1 MNMASSPILMLMII
15 FSMWLLISYSES
27 TEYVVGDSQNS
38 WKVPL
43 PSRHALTQWASSH
56 QFVDTILFDQDN
68 KVNED
73 EDIKCNIAKSH
84 SKMGLKLD
92 DDDVVVKSK
101 PLVIP
106 PLITLPEP
114 PSPAPAPNSSGS
126 YGGAAAGRGLIMWLG
141 VSSLAMFM
149 FLN

>member
-1 MNMASSPILMLMII
+1 MNMASSPILMLIII
-15 FSMWLLISYSES
+15 FSMWLQISHSES
-27 TEYVVGDSQNS
+27 TEYVVADSQNS
-38 WKVPL
+38 WKVPF

-56 QFVDTILFDQDN
+56 QFIDTMLFDGDN

-73 EDIKCNIAKSH
+73 EYTNCNIVESH
-84 SKMGLKLD
+84 SKMGIKL

-114 PSPAPAPNSSGS
+114 PSPAPAPNFSGS
-126 YGGAAAGRGLIMWLG
+126 NGGVAAGLGLIMWLG
-141 VSSLAMFM
+141 VSSMAMIM
-149 FLN
+149 FLI

>member
-1 MNMASSPILMLMII
+1 MASSPILMLMII

-56 QFVDTILFDQDN
+56 QFVDTILFDHDN

-73 EDIKCNIAKSH
+73 EHIKCNIAKSH
-84 SKMGLKLD
+84 SKMGLKLGDD
-92 DDDVVVKSK
+92 DDDVVVKNK

-126 YGGAAAGRGLIMWLG
+126 YGGAAAGCGLIMWLG

-149 FLN
+149 FLI

>member
-1 MNMASSPILMLMII
+1 MNMASSPILMLIMI

-27 TEYVVGDSQNS
+27 TEYVVGNSQNL
-38 WKVPL
+38 WKVHL

-56 QFVDTILFDQDN
+56 QFIDTIMFDRDN

-73 EDIKCNIAKSH
+73 ENIKCNTKSH

-92 DDDVVVKSK
+92 DDVVVKSK
-101 PLVIP
+101 PLVMP

-126 YGGAAAGRGLIMWLG
+126 NGGAAGRGLVMLFG
-141 VSSLAMFM
+141 VSSLAMIM
-149 FLN
+149 FLI